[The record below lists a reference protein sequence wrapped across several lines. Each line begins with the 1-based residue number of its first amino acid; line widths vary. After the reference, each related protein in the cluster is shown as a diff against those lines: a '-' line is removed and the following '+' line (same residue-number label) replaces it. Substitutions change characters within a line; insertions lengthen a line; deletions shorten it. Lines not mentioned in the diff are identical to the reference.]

1 MHWGV
6 GGSWEG
12 EGVREKG
19 AGKEWGMLGDW
30 EGGGRKD
37 RYGIREEYISI
48 KGVSLGFTRDLI
60 INGIP
65 GPRRDPQIVLWTEER
80 VPEQA
85 LAHNHTDEYFAYHH
99 RSFIWRWMEMETE
112 THFGTLDLTP
122 KVQTRSRRKEKV
134 SKEGKIRGNLHPTM
148 DGDTDGDPH

>member
-1 MHWGV
+1 MDAYLPGP
-6 GGSWEG
+6 GGRG
-12 EGVREKG
+12 EELELPRGRET
-19 AGKEWGMLGDW
+19 LTVIGDR

-37 RYGIREEYISI
+37 RYGIREEYIST

-80 VPEQA
+80 VPELA

-112 THFGTLDLTP
+112 THIGTLDLTP
-122 KVQTRSRRKEKV
+122 
-134 SKEGKIRGNLHPTM
+134 
-148 DGDTDGDPH
+148 